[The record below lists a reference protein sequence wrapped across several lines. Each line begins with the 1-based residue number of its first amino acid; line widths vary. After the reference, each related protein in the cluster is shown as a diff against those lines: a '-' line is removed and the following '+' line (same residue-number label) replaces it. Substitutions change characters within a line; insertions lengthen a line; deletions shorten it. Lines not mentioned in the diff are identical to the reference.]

1 MPCPVSCHQR
11 DVLQQL
17 VGTDVK
23 THCQTLA
30 RQRGQV
36 VDLHQDP
43 PSRAQEILQKRER
56 RNYRSQRG
64 LGHPENVAQKIIKHG
79 GSQRLKWES
88 QSLSGSTL
96 DPLQIY
102 YGCLVFGGLLTMAVG
117 VSLIILPALGSIL
130 LFLGSLA
137 QHWCESLC
145 PVLLY
150 LVLCSIAIPGRLAL
164 FWWEVGRSVAGG
176 DGWWEYWEE
185 CVERKL
191 WSGCIIWEKIK
202 FCF

>member
-56 RNYRSQRG
+56 RNYGSQRA

-137 QHWCESLC
+137 QH
-145 PVLLY
+145 
-150 LVLCSIAIPGRLAL
+150 
-164 FWWEVGRSVAGG
+164 
-176 DGWWEYWEE
+176 
-185 CVERKL
+185 
-191 WSGCIIWEKIK
+191 
-202 FCF
+202 